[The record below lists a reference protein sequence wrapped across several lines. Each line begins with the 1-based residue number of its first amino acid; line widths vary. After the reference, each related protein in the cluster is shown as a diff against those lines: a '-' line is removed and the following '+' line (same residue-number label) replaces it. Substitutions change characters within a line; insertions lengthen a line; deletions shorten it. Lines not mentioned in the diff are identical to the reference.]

1 MDEEKENLETEEK
14 ENLEEKSPEVESVE
28 KEDVSTDLE
37 KENEASPE
45 GIDSET
51 ETGNKNDPVVLPDN
65 VPEVETQT
73 ITTFETPEGK
83 IHVVH
88 DITFGDLIISTIL
101 MALLIFNVFN
111 AIVLR
116 GR

>member
-14 ENLEEKSPEVESVE
+14 ENLEKES
-28 KEDVSTDLE
+28 
-37 KENEASPE
+37 EASRE
-45 GIDSET
+45 ETGSET
-51 ETGNKNDPVVLPDN
+51 ETGNENDSVVFPDDQE
-65 VPEVETQT
+65 EVETQT

-88 DITFGDLIISTIL
+88 DVTFGDLIISTIL
-101 MALLIFNVFN
+101 MALLIFNVIN

-116 GR
+116 RR